1 MDAVGTPFMTEFA
14 TCWGLLGGSLL
25 IASPVIFFRVQDQ
38 SSLEDDLKFSDET
51 AGDIGIP
58 MKDNGGDDKDRAEY
72 DHSSVDQKDAGA
84 HEQTDTVVEL
94 PAQHDGDETNNS
106 PPEYTEKK
114 DSNAT

>member
-14 TCWGLLGGSLL
+14 SCWGLLGGSLL

-58 MKDNGGDDKDRAEY
+58 MKDNGDDHKDKAEY

-84 HEQTDTVVEL
+84 HEHTDNVVEL
-94 PAQHDGDETNNS
+94 PAQHDGEGANNS
-106 PPEYTEKK
+106 PPEYTKK
-114 DSNAT
+114 ESNAA